1 MCPTLTKPNYN
12 NKYSADSEVVHSETA
27 KIDLVAEDRFCSS
40 NVSKET
46 FCVHVLTCSFSTISF
61 DCWKCWCMS
70 PWMEHG
76 ERRSG
81 TGMEYNFLNLY
92 EPCTCHL
99 NSTLSAAVC
108 VCVCLCLSSLSLT
121 AAVCLFSIIFLNF
134 YFCFGVGFFFK
145 VLSEKDRTVVQ
156 ETYFLLMCMIVLW
169 NAVVGAVFRGVFS
182 TITSALLHALY
193 FTPLLGD
200 QL

>member
-12 NKYSADSEVVHSETA
+12 NTYSADSEVVHSETA
-27 KIDLVAEDRFCSS
+27 KIDLVAEVRFCSS
-40 NVSKET
+40 NISKET

-108 VCVCLCLSSLSLT
+108 VCVSVLIILIAYGSSMLVFTNFSEF
-121 AAVCLFSIIFLNF
+121 LFLLW
-134 YFCFGVGFFFK
+134 CGFFFLS
-145 VLSEKDRTVVQ
+145 LSEKDRTVVQ
-156 ETYFLLMCMIVLW
+156 ETYFLLMCMLVLW